1 MSESKPLN
9 GKTPAAKSEKQSVG
23 PSVTKNDD
31 SKDDTQDKVVPYLS
45 LYRGI
50 DGKDTLAISLGLL
63 GSFVNG
69 LTFPAFS
76 FIFAEVR
83 SGTLPLTLECISFD
97 MLWRP
102 INWLGTCCFQSEH
115 VLYVLAWCGH
125 IRALAVR
132 EQLYTPGVA

>member
-1 MSESKPLN
+1 MSKDKPTN
-9 GKTPAAKSEKQSVG
+9 GKAQATQSDKQSVG
-23 PSVTKNDD
+23 PSATKTDV

-50 DGKDTLAISLGLL
+50 DGNDSLAMFLGLL

-83 SGTLPLTLECISFD
+83 MSTLPLTLECKRNVCYIAHTICSTESANVAFISNFRC
-97 MLWRP
+97 MPWRCAATNVP
-102 INWLGTCCFQSEH
+102 SL
-115 VLYVLAWCGH
+115 
-125 IRALAVR
+125 
-132 EQLYTPGVA
+132 